1 VRDLFPDRPHH
12 GDATIDGVQ
21 GQGILLID
29 GSLSVQGGF
38 QWFGITIIQG
48 QLKTSGGGSTDAHF
62 WGATMVHDSVSFGTN
77 TLSGHANI
85 NYSQCAVLKVLNATA
100 KGALMRSRSWCSCT
114 KALKTGRPHALRAGT
129 TRSPPFCFR

>member
-1 VRDLFPDRPHH
+1 VHIT
-12 GDATIDGVQ
+12 GDAIINGVQ
-21 GQGILLID
+21 GQGILLVD
-29 GSLSVQGGF
+29 GSLSVEGGF

-85 NYSQCAVLKVLNATA
+85 NYSQCAVLKVLNATQ
-100 KGALMRSRSWCSCT
+100 KGALMRSRSWVQ
-114 KALKTGRPHALRAGT
+114 LY
-129 TRSPPFCFR
+129 